1 MDSPDR
7 KLTEPD
13 AREPLAPAQP
23 TPSLPETDAVES
35 LLRLVVGAAA
45 LGADELLKRLREWE
59 AEVLYSPHHSA
70 PLPAETPAVR
80 ARYALIGLLFLASRA
95 ARDTAVDF
103 ANYSEKQANNA
114 YNLLSG
120 FARTPVIGILAR
132 PMKAGVDALLRTRDR
147 ELERWIR
154 IGRVEERDGRRIATM
169 GIEEL
174 SREVVDAISKND
186 KLKTAISNLVQQQS
200 LDLTGEMVDDL
211 RQSAKDA
218 DDRIEAAIWRLLGR
232 EPQRFDASSSSQSRK
247 NRTANK
253 P

>member
-7 KLTEPD
+7 KPTAPD
-13 AREPLAPAQP
+13 AHKPLAPAQP
-23 TPSLPETDAVES
+23 AESMPETDAVES
-35 LLRLVVGAAA
+35 LLRLVVGATA
-45 LGADELLKRLREWE
+45 LGTDELLKRLRAWE
-59 AEVLYSPHHSA
+59 AEVLYNPHRSA
-70 PLPAETPAVR
+70 PLPNETPAVR

-95 ARDTAVDF
+95 ARETAVDF
-103 ANYSEKQANNA
+103 ANYSEKQASNA

-154 IGRVEERDGRRIATM
+154 IGRVEERDGRRIAAM

-174 SREVVDAISKND
+174 SREVIDAISKND

-211 RQSAKDA
+211 RQGAKDA
-218 DDRIEAAIWRLLGR
+218 DDRLEAAIWRLLGR
-232 EPQRFDASSSSQSRK
+232 EPQRSGTSSSSPSRR
-247 NRTANK
+247 NRTPNQ

>member
-7 KLTEPD
+7 KPTAPD
-13 AREPLAPAQP
+13 ARKPLAPAQHAE
-23 TPSLPETDAVES
+23 SVPETDAVES
-35 LLRLVVGAAA
+35 LLRLVVGATA
-45 LGADELLKRLREWE
+45 LGIDELLKRLRAWE
-59 AEVLYSPHHSA
+59 AEALYNPHRSA

-95 ARDTAVDF
+95 ARETAVDF
-103 ANYSEKQANNA
+103 ANYSEKQASNA

-154 IGRVEERDGRRIATM
+154 IGRVEERDGRRIAAM

-174 SREVVDAISKND
+174 SRELVDAISKNE

-200 LDLTGEMVDDL
+200 LDLTGEIVDDL
-211 RQSAKDA
+211 RQGAKDA
-218 DDRIEAAIWRLLGR
+218 DDRLEAAIWRLLGR
-232 EPQRFDASSSSQSRK
+232 EPQRSGTSSSSSS
-247 NRTANK
+247 
-253 P
+253 